1 MAARTRPWSYRG
13 LRATNR
19 AASRWG
25 KANRAHVSGPELLL
39 RRAIWRLG
47 LRYRLH
53 DDRLPGAPDIVLKRH
68 RAVVFVD
75 GDFWHGRHW
84 RKRRVRLAAGANA
97 NYWIAKIER
106 NRTRDRS
113 ISRALMRL
121 GWKVIRVWE
130 SDVQSDPDRIAREIA
145 TGILPRASHE

>member
-1 MAARTRPWSYRG
+1 MAARTRPWSYQG

-25 KANRAHVSGPELLL
+25 KANRARDTGPELLL

-53 DDRLPGAPDIVLKRH
+53 DDRLLGAPDIVLKRH
-68 RAVVFVD
+68 GAVVFVD

-84 RKRRVRLAAGANA
+84 RKRRARLAAGANA
-97 NYWIAKIER
+97 RYWIAKIER
-106 NRTRDRS
+106 NRSHDRG
-113 ISRALMRL
+113 ISRALKRL
-121 GWKVIRVWE
+121 GWTVIRVWE

-145 TGILPRASHE
+145 TGIFRRVPDE